1 MILNMC
7 VMFDYLFDINNWAK
21 ISSVI
26 SALGMSFITYYVY
39 KLSSVN
45 SKKDTYLQN
54 IAKIVDQI
62 ELYYYA
68 LKKEKDEDKKQLL
81 QRRIVTNC
89 SMAVFYIQRFPGYN
103 DKRLDLVCTFLYISK
118 NLDDWYMDKLPSDFH
133 DFCMEIKKNKRSSE
147 CHTFNSD
154 KPGEKTESF

>member
-1 MILNMC
+1 
-7 VMFDYLFDINNWAK
+7 MFDYLLDLNNWVK

-26 SALGMSFITYYVY
+26 SALGMSVITYYIY

-54 IAKIVDQI
+54 IARIVDQI
-62 ELYYYA
+62 EIYYYA
-68 LKKEKDEDKKQLL
+68 LNKEKDDGKKQLL

-89 SMAVFYIQRFPGYN
+89 SMAVFYLKRFPGYN
-103 DKRLDLVCTFLYISK
+103 NKRLDFICTFLYISK
-118 NLDDWYMDKLPSDFH
+118 NLDDWYMDKLPYDFYN
-133 DFCMEIKKNKRSSE
+133 FCMEVKKNKKSSE
-147 CHTFNSD
+147 CHTFNFD